1 MIWGVATAA
10 IQIEGALQEDRRGES
25 IWDRFPAA
33 NGDTPAVA
41 CDHYHRWPEDLDLMR
56 ELGVDAYRFSIAWP
70 RIFPTGRG
78 TPNRAGLDFYR
89 RLVEGL
95 LERGIEPNA
104 TLYHWDL
111 PQALQDAGGWASRD
125 TAHAFAEYA
134 ALVVDRLADVV
145 PRFATHNEPGVT
157 TFLGHLTGE
166 KAPGHRDLGEALRA
180 GHHVLL
186 SHGLALRE
194 LRRHDVEAG
203 IVLNLSTIYG
213 DDHAAVARMDAY
225 VNRWFLDPIFRGEYP
240 EAFDRPDCVEEG
252 DLELISRPI
261 DWLGVNYYFPV
272 RVTADGAELPPRGRT
287 TAMGWEVNADA
298 FHKLLLR
305 LQRDYAGVPIYVT
318 ENGAAYV
325 DPEPVDG
332 VVEDP
337 ERVAYLRDH
346 VAALERAVADG
357 VDVRGYY
364 VWSLLDNFEWE
375 HGYDKR
381 FGIVAV
387 DYETQRRTPKR
398 SALWYRDLV
407 TSRRP
412 R

>member
-1 MIWGVATAA
+1 VIWGAATAA
-10 IQIEGALQEDRRGES
+10 IQIEGALDEDGRGAS

-33 NGDTPAVA
+33 NGDTPALA
-41 CDHYHRWPEDLDLMR
+41 CDHYHRWPEDLDLLR
-56 ELGVDAYRFSIAWP
+56 ELGLETYRFSIAWP
-70 RIFPTGRG
+70 RVLPAGRG
-78 TPNRAGLDFYR
+78 AVNQRGLDFYR

-95 LERGIEPNA
+95 LDRGVEPNA

-125 TAHAFAEYA
+125 TAYAFAEYA
-134 ALVVDRLADVV
+134 AVVADALAGLV
-145 PRFATHNEPGVT
+145 PRWATHNEPGVT
-157 TFLGHLTGE
+157 TFAGHHTGE
-166 KAPGHRDLGEALRA
+166 KAPGHRDLTEALRA

-186 SHGLALRE
+186 SHGLALQE
-194 LRRHDVEAG
+194 LRRHDVYAG
-203 IVLNLSTIYG
+203 VVLNLSTIYG
-213 DDHAAVARMDAY
+213 DDADAVARTDAY

-240 EAFDRPDCVEEG
+240 AAFDRPDCIEDG

-272 RVTADGAELPPRGRT
+272 RVGAVPRPPL
-287 TAMGWEVNADA
+287 TAMGWEVDADA
-298 FHKLLLR
+298 FHELLLR
-305 LQRDYAGVPIYVT
+305 LRREYGEVPLFVT
-318 ENGAAYV
+318 ENGAAYH
-325 DPEPVDG
+325 DPPPADG

-337 ERVAYLRDH
+337 KRVAYLRDH
-346 VAALERAVADG
+346 IAAVERAVAHG
-357 VDVRGYY
+357 VNLQGYY

-407 TSRRP
+407 ATRR
-412 R
+412 RS